1 MVSYPTWEDCMTR
14 FLFVMALAAGGAA
27 MIFGADAPQASM
39 GKVLDD
45 QIRSAEREI
54 VGLAE
59 AMPADKYGFRPT
71 AGEFKNVRTFSQQM
85 THIASILY
93 GISAAALGEKDPS
106 EIGQEENGPSS
117 IADKAAAVK
126 YLKDAFAYAHKA
138 ASAVTTANAMD
149 MMQSPFG
156 SRKTPRIDL
165 VTTLMFHSFDHY
177 GQAVVY
183 ARMNGVVPP
192 ASRGQ

>member
-1 MVSYPTWEDCMTR
+1 MTR
-14 FLFVMALAAGGAA
+14 FLFTLALSAGAS

-59 AMPADKYGFRPT
+59 AMPADKYSFRPT
-71 AGEFKNVRTFSQQM
+71 AGEFKNVRSFSQQM
-85 THIASILY
+85 THIAATLY
-93 GISAAALGEKDPS
+93 GISAGALGEKNPS
-106 EIGQEENGPSS
+106 EMGQDENGPAS

-126 YLKDAFAYAHKA
+126 YLKDAFAYAHRA
-138 ASAVTTANAMD
+138 ASAISTSNAMD
-149 MMQSPFG
+149 MLQSPFG
-156 SRKTPRIDL
+156 NGKTTRINL
-165 VTTLMFHSFDHY
+165 VTELMWHSFDHY

-183 ARMNGVVPP
+183 ARMNGIVPP

>member
-1 MVSYPTWEDCMTR
+1 MVSYPTWEDYMTR
-14 FLFVMALAAGGAA
+14 FLFVMTLAGAA
-27 MIFGADAPQASM
+27 IAFGADAPQASM
-39 GKVLDD
+39 GKVLDG

-59 AMPADKYGFRPT
+59 AMPAEKYGFRPT

-93 GISAAALGEKDPS
+93 GISAAALGEKNPS
-106 EIGQEENGPSS
+106 ELGQDENGPAS
-117 IADKAAAVK
+117 IADKDAAVK
-126 YLKDAFAYAHKA
+126 YLKDAFVYAHKA
-138 ASAVTTANAMD
+138 ASAVTSANAMD
-149 MMQSPFG
+149 AMQSPFG
-156 SRKTPRIDL
+156 SGKTPRIDL

-183 ARMNGVVPP
+183 ARMNGIVPP